1 MMFSA
6 LFSRRRVP
14 DGASKKTPLR
24 VGIIGLGG
32 YAYTH
37 HQAIL
42 RLERENE
49 ARLICT
55 CDPSAAVF
63 TDKKSALNFARRG
76 VKFFDNYRAMLEACA
91 GELDLVVIPTPLALH
106 AEMHR
111 ACVEAGIACYL
122 EKPPTLDGSELELMI
137 ETERNARKKTLVGF
151 NYIIEPARLAIKQR
165 MIAGEFGAIQRATF
179 LGCWSRPSTYFQRNN
194 WSGRLLIGD
203 RLVLDSCFG
212 NALSHFVHNLLFWV
226 GDNSQISGGT
236 ITEVRARLYRAHAIE
251 GADTFFVEAMVSNVL
266 LRVVASHA
274 CREKEL
280 NTETVVCE
288 KATIRYVA
296 GHKGEIVWND
306 GRREPIGVGTFETPL
321 MNHRDYYRY
330 LRGETD
336 RPAITLED
344 CRSFV
349 HLNGLT
355 YISSE
360 TIENI
365 APEHLILKRGK
376 GAAAIPIIAN
386 LKTHGDQFLNH
397 GVWPDLGA
405 RKWPN
410 GPGAVKPSDLP
421 RLREVLLEMARLP
434 EDRVLAK

>member
-1 MMFSA
+1 M
-6 LFSRRRVP
+6 
-14 DGASKKTPLR
+14 SKKTPLR

-32 YAYTH
+32 YAHTH

-42 RLERENE
+42 RLEGEGE

-55 CDPSAAVF
+55 CDPNIAAF
-63 TDKKSALNFARRG
+63 TDERSKLNFAGRG
-76 VKFFDNYRAMLEACA
+76 VKFFDNYRAMLRACA
-91 GELDLVVIPTPLALH
+91 SELDLVVIPTPLALH

-122 EKPPTLDGSELELMI
+122 EKPPTLDGAELELMI
-137 ETERNARKKTLVGF
+137 EKDRSARKKTLVGF

-165 MIAGEFGAIQRATF
+165 LVAGEFGAIQRATL
-179 LGCWSRPSTYFQRNN
+179 LGCWSRPSTYFQRND

-203 RLVLDSCFG
+203 RVVLDSCFG
-212 NALSHFVHNLLFWV
+212 NALSHFVHNLLFWS
-226 GDNSQISGGT
+226 GSSSLISWGT
-236 ITEVRARLYRAHAIE
+236 ITEVKARLYRAHAIE
-251 GADTFFVEAMVSNVL
+251 GADTFFVEALVNDVL

-288 KATIRYVA
+288 RATIRYVA
-296 GHKGEIVWND
+296 GSTGEIIWND
-306 GRREPIGVGTFETPL
+306 GRREPIGVATFDTPF
-321 MNHRDYYRY
+321 MNHLDHYRY

-349 HLNGLT
+349 HLNGLS

-365 APEHLILKRGK
+365 APEHLILEREG
-376 GAAAIPIIAN
+376 GAAAIPIIAD
-386 LKTHGDQFLNH
+386 LEAHGDRFLSQ
-397 GVWPDLGA
+397 GVWPNLGT
-405 RKWPN
+405 RKSAN

-434 EDRVLAK
+434 DDRVLAK